1 MVNTFKYFKLS
12 LLLKEVIL
20 IFFFFKAIVGIYVLS
35 KIPGQYTEKNR
46 VNRAG
51 FETSFRPPLA
61 ELKKFT
67 HDL

>member
-20 IFFFFKAIVGIYVLS
+20 IFFFKAIVGIYVLS

-51 FETSFRPPLA
+51 FETSFCPPLA